1 MTIQLALTRQVLYI
15 RNLYKLITIIYM
27 YHMELHQPFLLMHL
41 WNENKIAYLM
51 QSWNH
56 LGMKSI
62 MYQTIRMC
70 EMKYIVNFITRLFL
84 YPMKGVILYIY

>member
-41 WNENKIAYLM
+41 WNI
-51 QSWNH
+51 SWI
-56 LGMKSI
+56 LS
-62 MYQTIRMC
+62 RDC
-70 EMKYIVNFITRLFL
+70 FYIQWRVW
-84 YPMKGVILYIY
+84 YYIYIIQS